1 MNTSRVLRAEVT
13 GEPLS
18 LDHALAQVDAA
29 DCGAVVG
36 FSGVVRD
43 HDGGKGVSALSY
55 SAHPSA
61 ERVIAEV
68 AAETAAKYDGVRVWV
83 AHRTGPLAIGD
94 AALVAA
100 VASGHRGE
108 AFAACSELVDAVKA
122 RVPIWKEQF
131 FTDGSVE
138 WVGAGE

>member
-61 ERVIAEV
+61 ERAIAEV